1 MINQN
6 TSHDLFFAPTKVS
19 DFPSVLEDV
28 QEYISQNYASLLLEK
43 NKEDAKV
50 QIKFQ
55 IQKYLADNRLS
66 ADGMSEEELVDRL
79 YTEMAEY
86 SFLTKYIF
94 SKGIEEI
101 NINAWNDIEVY
112 YSGGRKEKLDEH
124 FDSPQHAVNV
134 VRRMLHASGMVLD
147 NAAPAVLGTLT
158 KNIRIAVL
166 KSPVVDEDAGVS
178 ASIRIVNPMNFTKQ
192 DLIDYGTATAPM
204 LDFLS
209 LLIRYGVS
217 VCVAGATGSG
227 KTTVSGWML
236 STYPEDKRVF
246 TIESGSREVSLV
258 KEKDG
263 KVTNSIVHTQ
273 TRPSENELQNI
284 TQVKLL
290 DIAMRFHPSLIFVGE
305 IRDAEAFVAQEAS
318 RTGTPVLT
326 TIHSNSC
333 EATYLRMVT
342 LCKRMFD
349 AADKTLYDLVTEAF
363 PIIAYAKQLEN
374 GERKLME
381 IMECEIKP
389 DGERVYRTIYRY
401 NIKENYYD
409 ENGKLVIKGEHEFV
423 GEISEGLKKRLIE
436 NGMPQ
441 DWLDSICR
449 GEAIEC

>member
-1 MINQN
+1 MQKKIDFVELLSMIQEHI
-6 TSHDLFFAPTKVS
+6 SSRYAAALS
-19 DFPSVLEDV
+19 DSSKLPQLRKYIENYLIAGGYYVEG
-28 QEYISQNYASLLLEK
+28 ISQS
-43 NKEDAKV
+43 
-50 QIKFQ
+50 Q
-55 IQKYLADNRLS
+55 
-66 ADGMSEEELVDRL
+66 LVDKL
-79 YTEMAEY
+79 YSEMAEY
-86 SFLTKYIF
+86 SILTKYL
-94 SKGIEEI
+94 GRDNIEEI

-112 YSGGRKEKLDEH
+112 YSGGKKEKLDEH

-374 GERKLME
+374 GERKIME

-441 DWLDSICR
+441 DWLDRICR
-449 GEAIEC
+449 GEAVEC